1 MASSP
6 MAIPVSAR
14 RPFRSHKLSFP
25 VHEDHKGLAPG
36 EQSEFLKSYSVRPK
50 TPPPLPLV
58 RKTPS

>member
-36 EQSEFLKSYSVRPK
+36 EQSEFLNLS
-50 TPPPLPLV
+50 T
-58 RKTPS
+58 